1 MVGGWMKIAPRPRR
15 GTRHPKLSKRQS
27 RLSKSCRHEDVLK
40 FYGSTVICQL
50 KLHTSLRHTLLTAQ
64 PASKEVH
71 HRQSLLSVFG
81 HAVVGFLP
89 SVMFHVLEGF
99 LCALN

>member
-1 MVGGWMKIAPRPRR
+1 MVGGWMKIASRPRR

-27 RLSKSCRHEDVLK
+27 RLSKSCRLK
-40 FYGSTVICQL
+40 FCGSTVICQL

-81 HAVVGFLP
+81 HAVIGFLP

-99 LCALN
+99 LCALNGVL